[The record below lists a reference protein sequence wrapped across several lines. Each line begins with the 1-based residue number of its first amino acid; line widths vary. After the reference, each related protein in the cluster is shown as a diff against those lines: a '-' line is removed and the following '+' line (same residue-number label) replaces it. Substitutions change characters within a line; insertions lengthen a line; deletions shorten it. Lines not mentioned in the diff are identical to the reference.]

1 MMWDILAPAFE
12 EPIGLVPSH
21 VSLEASVLS
30 STVSCVAFNLPDFG
44 DDTWSLEVL
53 ATFFAGKLLSLEDE
67 SL

>member
-1 MMWDILAPAFE
+1 MMWDILATAFE

-21 VSLEASVLS
+21 VSLEASALS
-30 STVSCVAFNLPDFG
+30 SRESCVAFNLPDFG
-44 DDTWSLEVL
+44 DDTCSLEVL